1 MSSAKAAVRQAAR
14 AESGRRRRLMALLT
28 QKVPKG
34 TANIKSA
41 RRKQERNTIK
51 KSGRGGTLHKK
62 LFGRRTDKK
71 R

>member
-1 MSSAKAAVRQAAR
+1 
-14 AESGRRRRLMALLT
+14 MALLT
-28 QKVPKG
+28 QRVPKG

-71 R
+71 G